1 MAAAWWGRVCRKP
14 VSETD
19 SADMRATLCRQ
30 NSCFCPLWRRL
41 YPSSQANHELLE
53 GCLQLLEPNFGW
65 VWYSL
70 KDRWS
75 TAFPRDKNIH
85 LLIYQ
90 PLLWRLENSFLK
102 PVIESGWFQGQREEY
117 PHVTLK
123 ICTLFSCFPSCLPPF
138 SVFHRVCWSD
148 VQGENHCSLL
158 RPQALLGK
166 QTSSTGLLK
175 QVVPT

>member
-1 MAAAWWGRVCRKP
+1 M
-14 VSETD
+14 SETD

-30 NSCFCPLWRRL
+30 NSCFCLLWRRL
-41 YPSSQANHELLE
+41 YPSSQADHELLE
-53 GCLQLLEPNFGW
+53 GCLQLLEPHFGW
-65 VWYSL
+65 ARYSL

-90 PLLWRLENSFLK
+90 PLLWRRGNCFLK
-102 PVIESGWFQGQREEY
+102 PVIESGWFQGQREED

-123 ICTLFSCFPSCLPPF
+123 ICTLFRCFPSCLPPF
-138 SVFHRVCWSD
+138 SDPVHYLHKPVFHRVCWSD
-148 VQGENHCSLL
+148 MQGENHCSLL